1 MGFLKTAFN
10 RFFPSVFHTH
20 KTPDVQIREL
30 QGASGRDPVS
40 RSLSSGMW
48 AQCQWTKHSYF
59 AELHVNPT
67 LQSGKRASNSGYLQ
81 VSWGTFWLGAVI
93 SKELI
98 AVILRP
104 WQPVRAAIYHE
115 SSAPAF
121 LSCVLV

>member
-1 MGFLKTAFN
+1 MGLLKTAFN

-20 KTPDVQIREL
+20 KTPDVQIRRL
-30 QGASGRDPVS
+30 QGTSGLDPVS

-59 AELHVNPT
+59 VELPVNST
-67 LQSGKRASNSGYLQ
+67 LQSGKHASNSGYLQ
-81 VSWGTFWLGAVI
+81 AVSWGTSWLGAVI

-98 AVILRP
+98 TVILRP

-115 SSAPAF
+115 SSALPPLTA
-121 LSCVLV
+121 C